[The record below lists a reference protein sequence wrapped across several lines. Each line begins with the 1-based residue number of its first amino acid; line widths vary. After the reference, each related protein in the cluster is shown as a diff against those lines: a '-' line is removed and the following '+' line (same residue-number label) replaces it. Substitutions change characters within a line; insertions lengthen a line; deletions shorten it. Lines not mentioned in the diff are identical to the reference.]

1 MKKVIEYKNKKQKEL
16 EREYNEHID
25 KETAMMRQIELK
37 VQNGVEISDQDID
50 DILWMLSRSQRYRN
64 TLNIITRKQRE
75 GEIAL
80 TNLVD
85 FE

>member
-64 TLNIITRKQRE
+64 TLNKITRKQIE